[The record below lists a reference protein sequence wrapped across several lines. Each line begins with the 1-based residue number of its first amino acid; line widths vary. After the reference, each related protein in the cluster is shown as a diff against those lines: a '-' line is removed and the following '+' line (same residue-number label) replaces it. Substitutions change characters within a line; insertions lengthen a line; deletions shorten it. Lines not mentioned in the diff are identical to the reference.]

1 MSAFQSPLP
10 TLLIILAIIILLV
23 LSVRIV
29 PQQQVYV
36 IELFG
41 KYRRMLTPGLNFI
54 IPIIERVA
62 HKQSMRT
69 RELQVSVETKTQDNV
84 FVTVR
89 VSV

>member
-1 MSAFQSPLP
+1 
-10 TLLIILAIIILLV
+10 
-23 LSVRIV
+23 
-29 PQQQVYV
+29 

-89 VSV
+89 VSVQYRVENKDAVYNAFYQLEDP